1 MAEVKVTETKEKK
14 KKPANR
20 RDFNCKK
27 EEEITIL
34 LNTDMVSTAFTA
46 YIFLPTLSQKK

>member
-14 KKPANR
+14 KPANSR
-20 RDFNCKK
+20 EFNCKK

-34 LNTDMVSTAFTA
+34 LNTDMVSPDFTA
-46 YIFLPTLSQKK
+46 YIFCRRSHKK